1 MLFEHSEKRAISK
14 YRMDA
19 AIHGIKLD
27 DESTEESTP
36 KAPKQKRGVSGDP
49 DSYNH
54 LSDEERKELTRKMMG
69 KHKMWAEVDKP
80 LGGKEPI
87 DKR

>member
-1 MLFEHSEKRAISK
+1 MLVMYEYSEKRLIDRLKFEAGF
-14 YRMDA
+14 
-19 AIHGIKLD
+19 HGIKLKD
-27 DESTEESTP
+27 DAPNDTP
-36 KAPKQKRGVSGDP
+36 APRQSGGVSGDP

-69 KHKMWAEVDKP
+69 NHKIWAEHDKP
-80 LGGKEPI
+80 MGGKKPI